1 MNRVTPTTGKFKE
14 GLSAA
19 CLTLLLMNSVLWFNP
34 LAFIKQ
40 NKAYSYDMKL
50 NWQKSYEPDS
60 APSPLKIYTEANPSV
75 MDNQPDETNLISTQ
89 NQQAAQPSPVDK
101 LNRNETLPEST
112 GTSQNLKIVPRLEI
126 KPSTDLPEPKESTIT
141 VPQKL
146 PSSILPPKNSSGM
159 PQEINDGWSEG
170 PRKKEKDRKI
180 INLSNQLPLDKSN
193 RTTPQEDNPPVVQ
206 KTRPR
211 LSLDLLNGPLL
222 QKTTSAPRVGKLA
235 VECRLNPYGVY
246 MQAMLKSIERQWG
259 ELILDSYRYLQREQF
274 PEKAMF
280 RFTLLSNG
288 QIKNLNQI
296 GFNLTEQLSTELCRQ
311 AIASR
316 SPFGIW
322 TEKMIEE
329 FGYSD
334 EISITFNYK

>member
-1 MNRVTPTTGKFKE
+1 MNRVTPNVGKFKE
-14 GLSAA
+14 AMGAA
-19 CLTLLLMNSVLWFNP
+19 CLTLLLMKFIFWLNP
-34 LAFIKQ
+34 LAFINHK
-40 NKAYSYDMKL
+40 KACSYDMKL
-50 NWQKSYEPDS
+50 SWQKSYKPDS
-60 APSPLKIYTEANPSV
+60 TPSSLRIYTESNPTV
-75 MDNQPDETNLISTQ
+75 MDNHPDETNLISTQ
-89 NQQAAQPSPVDK
+89 NQQAAQPSPVKK
-101 LNRNETLPEST
+101 LNINETLPQSR
-112 GTSQNLKIVPRLEI
+112 GTSQNLKVVPRLKI
-126 KPSTDLPEPKESTIT
+126 KPSTDLPVRKEPTLT
-141 VPQKL
+141 APQTP
-146 PSSILPPKNSSGM
+146 PSSVLLPKSSLDIPKKFKGGLSI
-159 PQEINDGWSEG
+159 E
-170 PRKKEKDRKI
+170 PRKKEKDKKI
-180 INLSNQLPLDKSN
+180 INLSNQVPLEKTN
-193 RTTPQEDNPPVVQ
+193 KTTVQENNPPVVQ

-211 LSLDLLNGPLL
+211 LSLDVLNGPLL
-222 QKTTSAPRVGKLA
+222 QKNTSAPRVGKLA

-259 ELILDSYRYLQREQF
+259 ELILNSYRYLQREQF

-288 QIKNLNQI
+288 QIKDLNQI

-316 SPFGIW
+316 SPFGVW

>member
-1 MNRVTPTTGKFKE
+1 MPRKFK
-14 GLSAA
+14 S
-19 CLTLLLMNSVLWFNP
+19 
-34 LAFIKQ
+34 
-40 NKAYSYDMKL
+40 
-50 NWQKSYEPDS
+50 
-60 APSPLKIYTEANPSV
+60 
-75 MDNQPDETNLISTQ
+75 
-89 NQQAAQPSPVDK
+89 
-101 LNRNETLPEST
+101 
-112 GTSQNLKIVPRLEI
+112 
-126 KPSTDLPEPKESTIT
+126 
-141 VPQKL
+141 
-146 PSSILPPKNSSGM
+146 
-159 PQEINDGWSEG
+159 GWSAE
-170 PRKKEKDRKI
+170 PRKKDNDSKI
-180 INLSNQLPLDKSN
+180 INLLNQLPLDKSDNTILKEN
-193 RTTPQEDNPPVVQ
+193 RPPVVQ

-222 QKTTSAPRVGKLA
+222 QKATSAPRLGRLA

-322 TEKMIEE
+322 TEKMINE
-329 FGYSD
+329 FGHSD

>member
-14 GLSAA
+14 GLGAA
-19 CLTLLLMNSVLWFNP
+19 CLTLLLMKSISWFNP
-34 LAFIKQ
+34 LAFINQ
-40 NKAYSYDMKL
+40 NKEYRYDMKL
-50 NWQKSYEPDS
+50 TWQKSYEPDS

-101 LNRNETLPEST
+101 LNRNETLPKST

-126 KPSTDLPEPKESTIT
+126 KPSTDLHEPKEPTLT
-141 VPQKL
+141 VPPKP
-146 PSSILPPKNSSGM
+146 PSSILPPKNSLEI
-159 PQEINDGWSEG
+159 PQKFKGGWSAG
-170 PRKKEKDRKI
+170 PRKKDNKRKI
-180 INLSNQLPLDKSN
+180 INLSNQLPLGKKNESTVKEN
-193 RTTPQEDNPPVVQ
+193 KPPVFQ

-246 MQAMLKSIERQWG
+246 MQAMLKSIERQWS

-322 TEKMIEE
+322 TEKMINE
-329 FGYSD
+329 FGHSD

>member
-19 CLTLLLMNSVLWFNP
+19 CLTLILMISTLWFNP
-34 LAFIKQ
+34 FAFI
-40 NKAYSYDMKL
+40 NHSKAYSYDMKL
-50 NWQKSYEPDS
+50 IWQKSYESDS
-60 APSPLKIYTEANPSV
+60 APSPLKMYTEANPNV
-75 MDNQPDETNLISTQ
+75 INNQPDETNLISTQ

-101 LNRNETLPEST
+101 LNRNEILPQIT
-112 GTSQNLKIVPRLEI
+112 GTSQNLKIIPKLEI
-126 KPSTDLPEPKESTIT
+126 KPSTDLPEPKEPALT
-141 VPQKL
+141 VSPKP
-146 PSSILPPKNSSGM
+146 PSSILPPENSLGM
-159 PQEINDGWSEG
+159 PQKFKSGWSTE
-170 PRKKEKDRKI
+170 PRKKDNDSKI
-180 INLSNQLPLDKSN
+180 INLLNQLPLDKSDNTILKEN
-193 RTTPQEDNPPVVQ
+193 RPPVVQ

-222 QKTTSAPRVGKLA
+222 QKATSAPRLGRLA

-322 TEKMIEE
+322 TEKMINE
-329 FGYSD
+329 FGHSD

>member
-19 CLTLLLMNSVLWFNP
+19 CLTLILMISTLWFNP
-34 LAFIKQ
+34 LAFINQK
-40 NKAYSYDMKL
+40 KAYSYDMKL
-50 NWQKSYEPDS
+50 IWQKSYEPDS
-60 APSPLKIYTEANPSV
+60 APSPLKMYTEANPNV

-101 LNRNETLPEST
+101 LNRNEILPQIT
-112 GTSQNLKIVPRLEI
+112 GTSQNLKIIPKLEI
-126 KPSTDLPEPKESTIT
+126 KPSTDLPEPKEPTLT
-141 VPQKL
+141 VSPKP
-146 PSSILPPKNSSGM
+146 PSSILPPENSLDM
-159 PQEINDGWSEG
+159 PQKFKNGWSAE
-170 PRKKEKDRKI
+170 PRKKDNDSKI
-180 INLSNQLPLDKSN
+180 INLLNQLHLGKSDN
-193 RTTPQEDNPPVVQ
+193 TILKENNPPVVQ

-222 QKTTSAPRVGKLA
+222 QKTTSAQRLGRLA

-322 TEKMIEE
+322 TEKMIDE

>member
-14 GLSAA
+14 ALGAA
-19 CLTLLLMNSVLWFNP
+19 CITLLLMKSILWLNP
-34 LAFIKQ
+34 LAFINQ
-40 NKAYSYDMKL
+40 NKVYTYGMKL
-50 NWQKSYEPDS
+50 SWQTNHEPKS
-60 APSPLKIYTEANPSV
+60 APSPLKIYTEANPTV

-89 NQQAAQPSPVDK
+89 NQQAAQPSPTDK
-101 LNRNETLPEST
+101 MYSNETLPQST
-112 GTSQNLKIVPRLEI
+112 GDSQNLKIVPRLKI
-126 KPSTDLPEPKESTIT
+126 KPSKDLPE
-141 VPQKL
+141 QKKPTL
-146 PSSILPPKNSSGM
+146 SVTKTPPSSILPPKNSLDV
-159 PQEINDGWSEG
+159 PQKFKDGLSIES
-170 PRKKEKDRKI
+170 RKKNKDRKI
-180 INLSNQLPLDKSN
+180 INLSNQVPLEKTN
-193 RTTPQEDNPPVVQ
+193 KTTVQENNPPVVQ

-211 LSLDLLNGPLL
+211 LSLDVLNGPLL
-222 QKTTSAPRVGKLA
+222 QKNTSAPRVGKLA
-235 VECRLNPYGVY
+235 VECRLNPYGLY

-259 ELILDSYRYLQREQF
+259 ELILNSYRYLQREQF

-288 QIKNLNQI
+288 QIKDLNQI

-316 SPFGIW
+316 SPFGVW